1 MCAAAG
7 ERSEEFDPGT
17 SPGIKGAKGDTAPGI
32 KGPRGDTAPG
42 IKGPKGDTAPGIK
55 GPKGDAA
62 LKLLHSGKV
71 NQNEQ
76 TVD

>member
-1 MCAAAG
+1 VCAATG

-17 SPGIKGAKGDTAPGI
+17 APGVKGHKGDAAPGV
-32 KGPRGDTAPG
+32 KS
-42 IKGPKGDTAPGIK
+42 PKGDAAPGVK

>member
-1 MCAAAG
+1 MCDATG

-17 SPGIKGAKGDTAPGI
+17 APVI
-32 KGPRGDTAPG
+32 E
-42 IKGPKGDTAPGIK
+42 

-71 NQNEQ
+71 NQH
-76 TVD
+76 